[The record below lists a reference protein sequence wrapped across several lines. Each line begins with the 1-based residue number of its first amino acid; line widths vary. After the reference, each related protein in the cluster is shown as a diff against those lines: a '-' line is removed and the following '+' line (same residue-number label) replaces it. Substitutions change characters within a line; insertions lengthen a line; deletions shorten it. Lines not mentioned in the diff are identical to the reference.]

1 MGCVVGDIPRGN
13 AEVSLGRSVF
23 GEVAELMMKSMH
35 LRAGYAAAL
44 AAGVLL
50 AGCSSSEPDFPDA
63 PAGPQNTTSSS
74 TTTPDAPTPAA
85 GTPAANADGTF
96 PDVNTVPTQRPS
108 STIQDLNQAP
118 EGLSGAQS
126 GTQYGEE
133 LIGGPT
139 SSAPPPPPP
148 PEPDPAADLPPIPE
162 PGVTTES
169 SNSGS
174 SSSETSTYT
183 EPVAAAAPEP
193 QPEPTPEPTAEATTE
208 PEPVAEVAPEPA
220 PQPAP
225 APQTAAVESA
235 PLQPLQGAAEAE
247 PVTPVGTPQ
256 QGSQPFQPEAQLAL
270 APGGGPAQT
279 AALPQAQ
286 PAYGPNYAALA
297 PENYGIGFP
306 QPVLPP
312 YQGYGN
318 AQAMYRSPYA
328 SPPTNYGGA
337 TIVGANQQVQPQ
349 VLQPPSNYPTYGV
362 ANGQTNYGQQA
373 YGVPGYSGGQPVGM
387 IYFRDGSAK
396 LSSDDRKVLKQIA
409 EMHKSY
415 GGVVRV
421 VGHASMRTGSMDLVS
436 HQKANQRISE
446 ARAKAVARQLQHY
459 GVPDMAIQVSAAG
472 DSQPIYAEMMPN
484 GEAANRRAEVYL
496 SAY

>member
-1 MGCVVGDIPRGN
+1 
-13 AEVSLGRSVF
+13 
-23 GEVAELMMKSMH
+23 MKPMH
-35 LRAGYAAAL
+35 LRAGYAAAF

-50 AGCSSSEPDFPDA
+50 AGCSSSEPDYPKTTA
-63 PAGPQNTTSSS
+63 NAQNTAGT
-74 TTTPDAPTPAA
+74 TTTPPDPNAPADATVPSAA
-85 GTPAANADGTF
+85 PEANVDGSF
-96 PDVNTVPTQRPS
+96 PDVNTVPTQRPTTS
-108 STIQDLNQAP
+108 IQDLNQAP

-139 SSAPPPPPP
+139 SSAAPPPP
-148 PEPDPAADLPPIPE
+148 PEPDPTEDLPPIPE
-162 PGVTTES
+162 PGITTQS
-169 SNSGS
+169 DDGSGA
-174 SSSETSTYT
+174 TTQTTTYQ
-183 EPVAAAAPEP
+183 EPIPEPAPEP
-193 QPEPTPEPTAEATTE
+193 APEPVAEATTE
-208 PEPVAEVAPEPA
+208 PEPVAEAAPEPA
-220 PQPAP
+220 PVPAP
-225 APQTAAVESA
+225 APQPAAVQAA
-235 PLQPLQGAAEAE
+235 PLAPMQDAQQAQ

-256 QGSQPFQPEAQLAL
+256 QGAQPFQPEAQLAL
-270 APGGGPAQT
+270 APGGVQAQS

-297 PENYGIGFP
+297 PENYRIGFP

-337 TIVGANQQVQPQ
+337 TIVGAQPQPQ
-349 VLQPPSNYPTYGV
+349 VLQPPAMYPTYGTYT
-362 ANGQTNYGQQA
+362 GQPA
-373 YGVPGYSGGQPVGM
+373 YGGGQPVGM

-409 EMHKSY
+409 DMHKTY

-446 ARAKAVARQLQHY
+446 ARAKAVARQLQRY
-459 GVPDMAIQVSAAG
+459 GVPEMAIQVSAAG
-472 DSQPIYAEMMPN
+472 DSQPVYSEAMPN

>member
-1 MGCVVGDIPRGN
+1 
-13 AEVSLGRSVF
+13 
-23 GEVAELMMKSMH
+23 MKPMH

-63 PAGPQNTTSSS
+63 PAGPQNTSGSTSP
-74 TTTPDAPTPAA
+74 PDATTPAA
-85 GTPAANADGTF
+85 GAPAANADGSF

-139 SSAPPPPPP
+139 SNAAPPPPPPP

-162 PGVTTES
+162 PGITTES
-169 SNSGS
+169 SDTNS
-174 SSSETSTYT
+174 SSAETSTYI
-183 EPVAAAAPEP
+183 EPVAQAPEP
-193 QPEPTPEPTAEATTE
+193 EPEPTPEPVAEAKIE
-208 PEPVAEVAPEPA
+208 PEPVAEAAPEPVAAPA
-220 PQPAP
+220 PQP
-225 APQTAAVESA
+225 AAVESA
-235 PLQPLQGAAEAE
+235 PLQPLQGAAEAQ

-256 QGSQPFQPEAQLAL
+256 QGAQPFQPEAQLAL
-270 APGGGPAQT
+270 APGSAQAQT

-286 PAYGPNYAALA
+286 PAYGPTYAALA

-362 ANGQTNYGQQA
+362 ANGQTYTNGQTYYGQQA

-409 EMHKSY
+409 ELHKSY

-421 VGHASMRTGSMDLVS
+421 VGHASMRTGSMDLAS
-436 HQKANQRISE
+436 HQKTNQRISE
-446 ARAKAVARQLQHY
+446 ARAKAVSRQLQRY
-459 GVPDMAIQVSAAG
+459 GVPEMAIQVSAAG

>member
-1 MGCVVGDIPRGN
+1 
-13 AEVSLGRSVF
+13 
-23 GEVAELMMKSMH
+23 MMKSMH

-50 AGCSSSEPDFPDA
+50 AGCSSEPDYPA
-63 PAGPQNTTSSS
+63 TPAGPQNTTTDS
-74 TTTPDAPTPAA
+74 TTTPDATTPAA
-85 GTPAANADGTF
+85 SAPAANADGSF

-118 EGLSGAQS
+118 DGLSGAQS

-148 PEPDPAADLPPIPE
+148 LPPEPDPAADLPPIPE
-162 PGVTTES
+162 PGITTDS
-169 SNSGS
+169 SGS
-174 SSSETSTYT
+174 STKTSTYT
-183 EPVAAAAPEP
+183 EPIAQAPEP
-193 QPEPTPEPTAEATTE
+193 EPEPTPEPVAEATTE
-208 PEPVAEVAPEPA
+208 PEPVAEAAPEPTPAPA
-220 PQPAP
+220 PQP
-225 APQTAAVESA
+225 APQTAAVEPA
-235 PLQPLQGAAEAE
+235 PLQPLQGAAEAQ

-256 QGSQPFQPEAQLAL
+256 QGAQPFQPEAQLAL
-270 APGGGPAQT
+270 APGSASTQT

-349 VLQPPSNYPTYGV
+349 VLQPPAMYPTYG
-362 ANGQTNYGQQA
+362 TNYGQQA
-373 YGVPGYSGGQPVGM
+373 YGVQGYSGGQPVGM

-409 EMHKSY
+409 EMHKTY

-421 VGHASMRTGSMDLVS
+421 VGHASMRTGSMDYES
-436 HQKANQRISE
+436 HQKANQHISE
-446 ARAKAVARQLQHY
+446 ARAKAVSRQLQRY
-459 GVPDMAIQVSAAG
+459 GVPQAAIQVSAAG
-472 DSQPIYAEMMPN
+472 DTQPIYAEVMPN

>member
-1 MGCVVGDIPRGN
+1 
-13 AEVSLGRSVF
+13 
-23 GEVAELMMKSMH
+23 MKPMH
-35 LRAGYAAAL
+35 LRAGYTAAL

-50 AGCSSSEPDFPDA
+50 AGCSSSEPDFPDT

-74 TTTPDAPTPAA
+74 AAPEGATPAA
-85 GTPAANADGTF
+85 STDGSF

-139 SSAPPPPPP
+139 SNAAPPPPPPPP

-162 PGVTTES
+162 PGITTES
-169 SNSGS
+169 SDTS
-174 SSSETSTYT
+174 SSSAGTSTYL
-183 EPVAAAAPEP
+183 EPVAQAPDPE
-193 QPEPTPEPTAEATTE
+193 PEPTPEPVAEAVTE
-208 PEPVAEVAPEPA
+208 PEPVAEAAPA
-220 PQPAP
+220 PTTEPAP
-225 APQTAAVESA
+225 APQTAAVQAA
-235 PLQPLQGAAEAE
+235 PLQPLAGAAQAD
-247 PVTPVGTPQ
+247 PVMPVGTPQ

-270 APGGGPAQT
+270 APGSASAQT

-286 PAYGPNYAALA
+286 PSYGPNYAALA

-337 TIVGANQQVQPQ
+337 TFVGANQQTQPQ
-349 VLQPPSNYPTYGV
+349 MLQPPSNYPTYGV
-362 ANGQTNYGQQA
+362 NAGQAQTYYGQQA
-373 YGVPGYSGGQPVGM
+373 YGAAPAYGGGQPVGM

-396 LSSDDRKVLKQIA
+396 LSSDDRKVLRQIA
-409 EMHKSY
+409 ELHQQY

-421 VGHASMRTGSMDLVS
+421 VGHASMRTGSMDMQS

-446 ARAKAVARQLQHY
+446 ARAKAVARQLQRY
-459 GVPDMAIQVSAAG
+459 GVPEAAIQATAAG
-472 DSQPIYAEMMPN
+472 DTQPIYAEVMPN

>member
-1 MGCVVGDIPRGN
+1 
-13 AEVSLGRSVF
+13 
-23 GEVAELMMKSMH
+23 MMKPMH

-50 AGCSSSEPDFPDA
+50 AGCSSSEPDYPDA
-63 PAGPQNTTSSS
+63 PAGPQTATSS
-74 TTTPDAPTPAA
+74 TATPPEADA
-85 GTPAANADGTF
+85 PAANADGSF

-118 EGLSGAQS
+118 DGLSGAQS

-148 PEPDPAADLPPIPE
+148 EPDPAADLPPIPE
-162 PGVTTES
+162 PGITTDSSDNES
-169 SNSGS
+169 SSA
-174 SSSETSTYT
+174 ETSTYT
-183 EPVAAAAPEP
+183 EPVAEAAPEP
-193 QPEPTPEPTAEATTE
+193 QPEPTPEPVAEAA
-208 PEPVAEVAPEPA
+208 PEPVPAPA
-220 PQPAP
+220 PQP
-225 APQTAAVESA
+225 APQTAAVEAA
-235 PLQPLQGAAEAE
+235 PLQPLQGAAEAQ

-256 QGSQPFQPEAQLAL
+256 QGAQPFQPEAQLAL
-270 APGGGPAQT
+270 APGSAPAQT

-362 ANGQTNYGQQA
+362 ANGQTYTNGQTNYGTPA
-373 YGVPGYSGGQPVGM
+373 YGVAGYGGQPVGM

-409 EMHKSY
+409 EMHRTY

-421 VGHASMRTGSMDLVS
+421 VGHASMRTGSMDFVS

-446 ARAKAVARQLQHY
+446 ARANAVARQLQRY
-459 GVPDMAIQVSAAG
+459 GVPELAIQISAAG
-472 DSQPIYAEMMPN
+472 ATQPVYSEAMPN

>member
-1 MGCVVGDIPRGN
+1 
-13 AEVSLGRSVF
+13 
-23 GEVAELMMKSMH
+23 
-35 LRAGYAAAL
+35 
-44 AAGVLL
+44 
-50 AGCSSSEPDFPDA
+50 
-63 PAGPQNTTSSS
+63 
-74 TTTPDAPTPAA
+74 
-85 GTPAANADGTF
+85 
-96 PDVNTVPTQRPS
+96 VNSVPTQRPS

-174 SSSETSTYT
+174 GSAKTSTYT
-183 EPVAAAAPEP
+183 EPVAEAPEP
-193 QPEPTPEPTAEATTE
+193 APEPTPEPVAEATTE
-208 PEPVAEVAPEPA
+208 PEPVAEAAPEPTTAPA

-225 APQTAAVESA
+225 APQTAAVEAA
-235 PLQPLQGAAEAE
+235 PLQPLQGAAEAQ

-256 QGSQPFQPEAQLAL
+256 QGAQPFQPEAQLAL
-270 APGGGPAQT
+270 APGSAPAQT

-362 ANGQTNYGQQA
+362 TGGQTYSGA
-373 YGVPGYSGGQPVGM
+373 YGGGQPVGM

-409 EMHKSY
+409 EMHKTY

-421 VGHASMRTGSMDLVS
+421 VGHASMRTGSMDYAS
-436 HQKANQRISE
+436 HQQANQRISE
-446 ARAKAVARQLQHY
+446 ARAKAVARQLRRY
-459 GVPDMAIQVSAAG
+459 GVPETAIQTSAVG
-472 DSQPIYAEMMPN
+472 DTQPIYAEMMPN